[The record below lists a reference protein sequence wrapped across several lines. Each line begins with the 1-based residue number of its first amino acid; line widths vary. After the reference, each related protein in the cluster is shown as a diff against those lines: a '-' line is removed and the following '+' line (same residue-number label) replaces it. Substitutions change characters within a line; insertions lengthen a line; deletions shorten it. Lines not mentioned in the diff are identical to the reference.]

1 MIRIGIGY
9 DIHPLVSGR
18 PLILGGINIPFDK
31 GLGGHSDGDVLCHAI
46 ADGILGAA
54 SMGDIGEHFP
64 DTDPNYKDASSLML
78 LGVVNQKILKAGFR
92 IVNIDA
98 TVIAET
104 PKLTPFK
111 GKMKD
116 SISRILQI
124 NEQQVSVKATT
135 NERFDALGHGEAIAV
150 YASTCL
156 EIAK

>member
-18 PLILGGINIPFDK
+18 PLILGGVFIPFDK

-64 DTDPNYKDASSLML
+64 DTDPDYKDASSLML
-78 LGVVNQKILKAGFR
+78 LGVVNQKIVEAGFR

-116 SISRILQI
+116 SISRTLQI

-135 NERFDALGHGEAIAV
+135 NESFDALGHGEAIAV

-156 EIAK
+156 EITK